1 MRRLACGL
9 VLILALGACGGSS
22 VKSSAA
28 PTTVGG
34 KRPMLE
40 VAGSEPSASSRM
52 ICAVEGKEEIAAS
65 VGVDISRPLV
75 GNWSNHL
82 YSCDYVYGGELAM
95 TLSVKELSNASE
107 TTAYFDMLG
116 AKLGRM
122 RALQGLGQ
130 GAFQTR
136 NGSTVVRKDYRVLL
150 VDDSRLPA
158 QFGKPLSPRQ
168 DVSLSVAATIMGC
181 WTGA

>member
-1 MRRLACGL
+1 MRRVVCALAL
-9 VLILALGACGGSS
+9 AFALGACGGSG
-22 VKSSAA
+22 VRSSASS
-28 PTTVGG
+28 TGTN
-34 KRPMLE
+34 RPALE
-40 VAGSEPSASSRM
+40 FAGSEPSASARM
-52 ICAVEGKEEIAAS
+52 VCAAEGKNEIAGS
-65 VGVDISRPLV
+65 VGVDTTRPLA
-75 GNWSNHL
+75 GRWRNHV
-82 YSCDYVYGGELAM
+82 YSCDYDYGGGRVI

-116 AKLGRM
+116 ARLGRM
-122 RALQGLGQ
+122 RALEGLGQ

-150 VDDSRLPA
+150 VDDAGLPS
-158 QFGKPLSPRQ
+158 QFGNPLSPRA

>member
-9 VLILALGACGGSS
+9 VLLIAVSACGGSTM
-22 VKSSAA
+22 KSS
-28 PTTVGG
+28 P
-34 KRPMLE
+34 RLE
-40 VAGSEPSASSRM
+40 VAGSGPSASARM
-52 ICAVEGKEEIAAS
+52 VCAAEGKREIAAS
-65 VGVDISRPLV
+65 VGVDTSRPLV
-75 GNWSNHL
+75 GKWRGHL
-82 YSCDYVYGGELAM
+82 YSCEYVYAGGPTI

-107 TTAYFDMLG
+107 TAAYFNALG
-116 AKLGRM
+116 AQLGRM

-150 VDDSRLPA
+150 VDDSNLPA
-158 QFGKPLSPRQ
+158 QFGKPSSPRQ
-168 DVSLSVAATIMGC
+168 DVSLSIAATIMGC

>member
-1 MRRLACGL
+1 MKAISRHTSRAGHEGSGVRGRRIRA
-9 VLILALGACGGSS
+9 
-22 VKSSAA
+22 
-28 PTTVGG
+28 VGFG
-34 KRPMLE
+34 
-40 VAGSEPSASSRM
+40 SRM
-52 ICAVEGKEEIAAS
+52 VCGAEGKHEIATS
-65 VGVDISRPLV
+65 VGVDTSRPLV
-75 GNWSNHL
+75 GSWNDHL
-82 YSCDYVYGGELAM
+82 YSCDYVYGSGRAM
-95 TLSVKELSNASE
+95 TLSVKELSNAPE

-130 GAFQTR
+130 DAFQTR

-150 VDDSRLPA
+150 VDDARLPA

-181 WTGA
+181 WTGE